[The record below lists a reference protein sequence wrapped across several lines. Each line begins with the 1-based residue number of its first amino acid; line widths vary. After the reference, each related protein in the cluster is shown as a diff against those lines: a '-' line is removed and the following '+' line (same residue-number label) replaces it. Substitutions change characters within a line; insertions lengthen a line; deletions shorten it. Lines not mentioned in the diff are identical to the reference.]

1 MFDLFGLGKKEEAP
15 AEQTA
20 PAAEPAP
27 GHDERTTAPKAE
39 GASRGSHK
47 LWAFLLVLDSV
58 FVIVFA
64 GAVAAK
70 VFQHWNAPA
79 VAPVPNP
86 RRRPA
91 KEAVPTPP
99 PAPAP
104 EPAKAPEPPKEA
116 PKPVETKKPEPVKPE
131 PKTPEGMRPPK
142 PSMLTEA
149 PKHREVKPSEVG
161 AHSAPAKAAPA
172 PVTAP
177 APTDVRKAVRT
188 EFHVRAPGAKN
199 VELVGAFIVRG
210 GRKEMNRGADG
221 TWTVTLYLNPG
232 SYRYFFSVDK
242 KKQLDPENPHSEKG
256 ASLLS
261 IP

>member
-1 MFDLFGLGKKEEAP
+1 MIDLFGLGKNQEPQQEPVEPAKEAASSDAAP
-15 AEQTA
+15 AEGFA
-20 PAAEPAP
+20 PAAP
-27 GHDERTTAPKAE
+27 
-39 GASRGSHK
+39 RGSHK

-70 VFQHWNAPA
+70 IYQHWKTPA
-79 VAPVPNP
+79 SPLVAQP
-86 RRRPA
+86 RLRSP
-91 KEAVPTPP
+91 KSIEK

-104 EPAKAPEPPKEA
+104 APVASTAPIVPEPAKTPEPPKAAEPAKDA
-116 PKPVETKKPEPVKPE
+116 P
-131 PKTPEGMRPPK
+131 RPPK
-142 PSMLTEA
+142 PSMLSDA
-149 PKHREVKPSEVG
+149 PKHRETPKLADGSGKATPAAKP
-161 AHSAPAKAAPA
+161 AAAPA
-172 PVTAP
+172 PAP
-177 APTDVRKAVRT
+177 APGGPVKALKT
-188 EFHVRAPGAKN
+188 EFKLHAPKAKN

-210 GRKEMNRGADG
+210 GRKDMNRDGDG